1 MKIRNKGV
9 AAINISTPL
18 FDQIPSSHATD
29 PITSLIA
36 EDRVNRT
43 GVRGKQCRQVFEA
56 LQRNPGST
64 SAELAYLMDVDR
76 VMPARRLPDLEK
88 LGFVKKGDIRHC
100 AATGSQCVTWWPVK
114 KLR

>member
-1 MKIRNKGV
+1 
-9 AAINISTPL
+9 
-18 FDQIPSSHATD
+18 
-29 PITSLIA
+29 
-36 EDRVNRT
+36 
-43 GVRGKQCRQVFEA
+43 
-56 LQRNPGST
+56 
-64 SAELAYLMDVDR
+64 LMDVDR